1 MSEPLATS
9 ALAALFTEAR
19 THRAWTDAPVS
30 DETLRAVYD
39 LAKWGPTSGN
49 CCPMRLVFVRSPAQ
63 KAKLV
68 ALVSRGNR
76 ASVEAAPVTALIG
89 VDLEFYE
96 HFDLLAP
103 GSNAKSWYDPTN
115 ERAISD
121 AARQSGSLQGG
132 YFILA
137 ARALGLDCGPM
148 GGFDAAGIDAT
159 FFAGTPYRINF
170 ICALGYADASKL
182 RPRAARFAF
191 DQVAQIL

>member
-1 MSEPLATS
+1 MADPVSPS
-9 ALAALFTEAR
+9 ALATLFTEAR
-19 THRAWTDAPVS
+19 THRAWTERPVS

-39 LAKWGPTSGN
+39 LTKWGPTSGN

-63 KAKLV
+63 RAKLV

-103 GSNAKSWYDPTN
+103 GSNAKSWYDPTD

-148 GGFDAAGIDAT
+148 GGFDAAGINAT

-182 RPRAARFAF
+182 RPRAARFDF
-191 DQVAQIL
+191 DQVVQIL